1 MADSTS
7 QPDIGQR
14 LISGDETAIEAA
26 LRAHGPPVKA
36 LLRRKFF
43 GPLTDTDFE
52 DILAVALFRMWQ
64 YRTRYDPSRAT
75 LRVWFFRIAEN
86 VTKDVQRHGWQK
98 ARQLEV
104 SFEPLALSAVIDHR
118 TLEAGSI
125 DGSSDDGS
133 TGQLA
138 TPAENKVPGA
148 LPIVEH
154 LMEVL
159 KLLPDAQRRILLA
172 DAESADG
179 KVVSQ
184 DLASELGISASTI
197 RVYRRRA
204 LEKVRSELDRRG
216 WEQDMLAADHKK

>member
-14 LISGDETAIEAA
+14 LISGDEEALEAA

-64 YRTRYDPSRAT
+64 YRTRYDSSRAS

-86 VTKDVQRHGWQK
+86 VARDVLRHGWQK

-104 SFEPLALSAVIDHR
+104 AFEPLALAAVIDHR
-118 TLEAGSI
+118 TSESETGESESDSRPG
-125 DGSSDDGS
+125 DGSPQEENENSDAG
-133 TGQLA
+133 GHKQ
-138 TPAENKVPGA
+138 NQR
-148 LPIVEH
+148 PIGEE
-154 LMEVL
+154 LIEVL
-159 KLLPDAQRRILLA
+159 KLLPEAQRIILLA
-172 DAESADG
+172 DAESTDG
-179 KVVSQ
+179 KVASQ
-184 DLASELGISASTI
+184 ALASELGIPASTV

-204 LEKVRSELDRRG
+204 LEKVRSEMDRRG
-216 WEQDMLAADHKK
+216 WEQDT

>member
-1 MADSTS
+1 MAESTS

-14 LISGDETAIEAA
+14 LISGDESALEAA

-43 GPLTDTDFE
+43 GPLSDTDFE

-64 YRTRYDPSRAT
+64 YRSRYDASRAT

-86 VTKDVQRHGWQK
+86 VTRDVLRHGWQK

-104 SFEPLALSAVIDHR
+104 AFEPLALSAVIDHR
-118 TLEAGSI
+118 NLDVGFVDGASGDRTVGQFETESISNAAG
-125 DGSSDDGS
+125 
-133 TGQLA
+133 TR
-138 TPAENKVPGA
+138 
-148 LPIVEH
+148 PIVEH
-154 LMEVL
+154 LIEVL

-172 DAESADG
+172 DAESTDG
-179 KVVSQ
+179 KVASQ

-204 LEKVRSELDRRG
+204 LETVRSEMDRRG
-216 WEQDMLAADHKK
+216 CLH

>member
-14 LISGDETAIEAA
+14 LIAGDEHALEAA

-52 DILAVALFRMWQ
+52 DILAVSLFRMWQ
-64 YRTRYDPSRAT
+64 YRTRYDSSRAS

-86 VTKDVQRHGWQK
+86 VARDVLRHGWQK

-104 SFEPLALSAVIDHR
+104 AFEPLALAAVIDHR
-118 TLEAGSI
+118 ILDSET
-125 DGSSDDGS
+125 DHSSPDES
-133 TGQLA
+133 SQQENSETGGQKQN
-138 TPAENKVPGA
+138 ER
-148 LPIVEH
+148 PIGEDLV
-154 LMEVL
+154 EVL
-159 KLLPDAQRRILLA
+159 KLLPEAQRKILLA
-172 DAESADG
+172 DAESTDG
-179 KVVSQ
+179 TVASQ
-184 DLASELGISASTI
+184 ALASELGIPASTI

-204 LEKVRSELDRRG
+204 LEKVRSEMDRRG
-216 WEQDMLAADHKK
+216 WEQDT

>member
-14 LISGDETAIEAA
+14 LISGDETALEAA

-52 DILAVALFRMWQ
+52 DILAVALYRMWQ
-64 YRTRYDPSRAT
+64 YRTRYDASRAS

-86 VTKDVQRHGWQK
+86 VTKDVLRHGWQK

-104 SFEPLALSAVIDHR
+104 TFEPLALSAVIDHR
-118 TLEAGSI
+118 TQESRTN
-125 DGSSDDGS
+125 DSSPDS
-133 TGQLA
+133 THQSNN
-138 TPAENKVPGA
+138 PDQQDSEPR
-148 LPIVEH
+148 PIGEDLV
-154 LMEVL
+154 EVL
-159 KLLPDAQRRILLA
+159 QLLPETQRKILLA
-172 DAESADG
+172 DAESTDG
-179 KVVSQ
+179 KVASQ
-184 DLASELGISASTI
+184 ALASELGIPASTI

-204 LEKVRSELDRRG
+204 LEKVRSEMDRRG
-216 WEQDMLAADHKK
+216 WERDA